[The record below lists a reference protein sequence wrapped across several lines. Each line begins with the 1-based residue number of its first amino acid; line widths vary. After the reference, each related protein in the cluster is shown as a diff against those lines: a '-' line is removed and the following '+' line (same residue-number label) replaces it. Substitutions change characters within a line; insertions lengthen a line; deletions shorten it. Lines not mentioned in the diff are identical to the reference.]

1 MTAPARSVAAAAP
14 TISIRNYAIVT
25 AAYWAFTLTDGALRM
40 LVLLHFN
47 QLGYTPVQLAFLFLL
62 YEFFGIVTNLV
73 GGWVA
78 SRTGLRFTLV
88 LGLLLQVVAL
98 GLLAL
103 LSRGWT
109 MAASVAYVMG
119 CQALSGIA
127 KDLTKMS
134 AKSAVKVLVPKGDES
149 GLFKWV
155 AVLTGSKNALK
166 GAGFFVGGAFLSM
179 LGFRGALVTMASG
192 VLVVLLLVLS
202 FLPASIGQ
210 AKKKAPFSGILSNSS
225 GINRLSLARLA
236 LFAARD
242 VWFVVSVPIF
252 LASVLGWSFTQ
263 VGGFMALW
271 VIAYGAVQ
279 SASPVLLS
287 RVTRGQAPG
296 PAFASTL
303 ALALAAVTALIPIG
317 LRLNAPPAAT
327 MLGGLVLF
335 GIVFALNSS
344 VHSYLVLAY
353 SEADRVSLS
362 VGFYYM
368 ANACGRL
375 LGTLLSGLLYQQAGV
390 AASLWGAVV
399 LAATAGI
406 AAMFLPPVSAAAVSW
421 AGAKGDD

>member
-1 MTAPARSVAAAAP
+1 MSGSK
-14 TISIRNYAIVT
+14 ISIRNYVTVT

-62 YEFFGIVTNLV
+62 CEFFGIVTNLV
-73 GGWVA
+73 GGWLA
-78 SRTGLRFTLV
+78 ARTGLRLTLA
-88 LGLLLQVVAL
+88 LGLALQVVAL

-103 LSRGWT
+103 LNRQWSI
-109 MAASVAYVMG
+109 AVSVAYVMG
-119 CQALSGIA
+119 CQALSGIS

-166 GAGFFVGGAFLSM
+166 GAGFFVGGVLLSA
-179 LGFRGALVTMASG
+179 LGFRGALAAMASG
-192 VLVVLLLVLS
+192 VLIVLIFVLS
-202 FLPASIGQ
+202 ALPASIGQ
-210 AKKKAPFSGILSNSS
+210 AKKKPKFSGILSNSS

-252 LASVLGWSFTQ
+252 LASVLGWSATQ

-271 VIAYGAVQ
+271 VIAYGGVQ
-279 SASPVLLS
+279 SLAPVLLARATGGS
-287 RVTRGQAPG
+287 APG
-296 PAFASTL
+296 PTL
-303 ALALAAVTALIPIG
+303 ASALGLGLAAVTALIPIG
-317 LRLNAPPAAT
+317 LHFEFHPALT
-327 MLGGLVLF
+327 MLGGLTLF
-335 GIVFALNSS
+335 GAVFALNSS

-353 SEADRVSLS
+353 SDSDRVSQS

-375 LGTLLSGLLYQQAGV
+375 LGTLLSGVLYQQAGV

-399 LAATAGI
+399 LAGASGI
-406 AAMFLPPVSAAAVSW
+406 GAMFLPPVSATAVSW

>member
-1 MTAPARSVAAAAP
+1 MSAPPLSL
-14 TISIRNYAIVT
+14 RNYAIVT

-47 QLGYTPVQLAFLFLL
+47 QLGYTPVQLAVLFLL

-88 LGLLLQVVAL
+88 LGLVVQVVAL

-103 LSRGWT
+103 LNRDWS
-109 MAASVAYVMG
+109 MAMSVAYVMG

-149 GLFKWV
+149 GLFTWV

-166 GAGFFVGGAFLSM
+166 GAGFFVGGVLLSAF
-179 LGFRGALVTMASG
+179 GFRGALLAMASG

-202 FLPASIGQ
+202 SLPAAIGQ
-210 AKKKAPFSGILSNSS
+210 AKTKAAFSGILSNSS
-225 GINRLSLARLA
+225 GINRLSLARMA

-252 LASVLGWSFTQ
+252 LSSVLGWSFAQ
-263 VGGFMALW
+263 VGGFMAAW
-271 VIAYGAVQ
+271 VIAYGGVQ
-279 SASPVLLS
+279 SLSPILLGK
-287 RVTRGQAPG
+287 VTGGRAPG
-296 PAFASTL
+296 PALASALGLGL
-303 ALALAAVTALIPIG
+303 AGITALIPIG
-317 LRLNAPPAAT
+317 LQFGFHPALT
-327 MLGGLVLF
+327 MLGGLTLF
-335 GIVFALNSS
+335 GIVFAFNSS

-375 LGTLLSGLLYQQAGV
+375 IGTLLSGVLYQQAGV
-390 AASLWGAVV
+390 AASLWGAVA
-399 LAATAGI
+399 LAAAAGV
-406 AAMFLPPVSAAAVSW
+406 AVLFLPPVSASAVSW
-421 AGAKGDD
+421 AGAQGED

>member
-1 MTAPARSVAAAAP
+1 MITPARAVPATAP

-88 LGLLLQVVAL
+88 LGLVLQVIAL

-103 LSRGWT
+103 LNRGWSI
-109 MAASVAYVMG
+109 AASVAYVMG

-134 AKSAVKVLVPKGDES
+134 AKSAVKVLVPKDDES

-166 GAGFFVGGAFLSM
+166 GAGFFVGGFLLSM
-179 LGFRGALVTMASG
+179 LGFRGALAAMATG
-192 VLVVLLLVLS
+192 VFVVLVFVLG
-202 FLPASIGQ
+202 FLPAAIGQ
-210 AKKKAPFSGILSNSS
+210 AKTKAAFSGILSK
-225 GINRLSLARLA
+225 
-236 LFAARD
+236 
-242 VWFVVSVPIF
+242 
-252 LASVLGWSFTQ
+252 
-263 VGGFMALW
+263 
-271 VIAYGAVQ
+271 
-279 SASPVLLS
+279 
-287 RVTRGQAPG
+287 
-296 PAFASTL
+296 
-303 ALALAAVTALIPIG
+303 
-317 LRLNAPPAAT
+317 
-327 MLGGLVLF
+327 
-335 GIVFALNSS
+335 
-344 VHSYLVLAY
+344 LVLAY

-375 LGTLLSGLLYQQAGV
+375 LGTLLSGLLYQLAGV
-390 AASLWGAVV
+390 SASLWGAVV
-399 LAATAGI
+399 LAAAAGLG
-406 AAMFLPPVSAAAVSW
+406 ALLLPPVTTEVGW

>member
-1 MTAPARSVAAAAP
+1 MPARSIASTAP

-78 SRTGLRFTLV
+78 SRTGVRVTLV
-88 LGLLLQVVAL
+88 AGLVLQVVAL

-103 LSRGWT
+103 LNRGWST
-109 MAASVAYVMG
+109 ALSVGYVMG

-134 AKSAVKVLVPKGDES
+134 AKSAVKVLVPTGDDS

-166 GAGFFVGGAFLSM
+166 GAGFFVGGFLLSAF
-179 LGFRGALVTMASG
+179 GFRSALFVMASG
-192 VLVVLLLVLS
+192 VLVVLLFVVS
-202 FLPASIGQ
+202 FLPALIGQ
-210 AKKKAPFSGILSNSS
+210 AKKKAAFSGILSNSP

-252 LASVLGWSFTQ
+252 LASILGWSFTQ

-271 VIAYGAVQ
+271 VMAYGGVQ
-279 SASPVLLS
+279 SASPVLLAKLTHG
-287 RVTRGQAPG
+287 RAPG
-296 PAFASTL
+296 PVMAS
-303 ALALAAVTALIPIG
+303 ALGIGLAAVTALIPIG
-317 LRLNAPPAAT
+317 LMLHAPAALT

-375 LGTLLSGLLYQQAGV
+375 LGTLLSGVLYQFAGV
-390 AASLWGAVV
+390 SASLWGAVV
-399 LAATAGI
+399 LAAAAGI
-406 AAMFLPPVSAAAVSW
+406 GAMFLPAVTTEMGW
-421 AGAKGDD
+421 EGARGDD

>member
-1 MTAPARSVAAAAP
+1 MSDAK
-14 TISIRNYAIVT
+14 ISIRNYVTVT

-73 GGWVA
+73 GGWLA
-78 SRTGLRFTLV
+78 ARTGLRLTLA
-88 LGLLLQVVAL
+88 LGLALQVVAL

-103 LSRGWT
+103 LNREWSL
-109 MAASVAYVMG
+109 AASVAYVMG

-134 AKSAVKVLVPKGDES
+134 AKSAVKVMVPKGDES

-166 GAGFFVGGAFLSM
+166 GAGFFVGGFLLST
-179 LGFRGALVTMASG
+179 LGFRGALLAMAAG
-192 VLVVLLLVLS
+192 VLLVLVFVLS
-202 FLPASIGQ
+202 LLPASIGQ
-210 AKKKAPFSGILSNSS
+210 AKKKAKFSGILSNSS
-225 GINRLSLARLA
+225 GVNRLSLARLA

-252 LASVLGWSFTQ
+252 LATALGWSATQ

-271 VIAYGAVQ
+271 VIAYGGVQ
-279 SASPVLLS
+279 SLAPVLLARATGGS
-287 RVTRGQAPG
+287 APG
-296 PAFASTL
+296 PALASGL
-303 ALALAAVTALIPIG
+303 GLGLAAVTALIPIG
-317 LRLNAPPAAT
+317 LHFDFHPALT
-327 MLGGLVLF
+327 MLGGLTLF
-335 GIVFALNSS
+335 GAVFALNSS

-353 SEADRVSLS
+353 SDADRVSQS

-375 LGTLLSGLLYQQAGV
+375 LGTLLSGVLYQRAGV

-399 LAATAGI
+399 LAALAGI
-406 AAMFLPPVSAAAVSW
+406 GAMFLPPVAGATVSW